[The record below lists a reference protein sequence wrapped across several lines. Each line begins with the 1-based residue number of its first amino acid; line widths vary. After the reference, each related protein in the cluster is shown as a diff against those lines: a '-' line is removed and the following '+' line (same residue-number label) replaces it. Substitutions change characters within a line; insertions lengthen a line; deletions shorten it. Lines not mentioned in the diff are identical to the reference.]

1 MRLKVQLVSERA
13 TCLSRMYTSKSDS
26 CGMLGN
32 SVPDR
37 RLLRQSWPDLDRP
50 PACLT
55 PHARNS
61 ATSVST
67 ATAEKCQTCHRVLAI
82 CYLLL
87 SIPIPVHTTTIVLC
101 INADLVTTETLFSA
115 ELVQLAQ
122 LVQPVQPVQ
131 PWSICQYEVLHR

>member
-87 SIPIPVHTTTIVLC
+87 STPIPVHTTTIVLC
-101 INADLVTTETLFSA
+101 INADLVIHRDAILGRACTARTARTACTACTTVVDL
-115 ELVQLAQ
+115 
-122 LVQPVQPVQ
+122 P
-131 PWSICQYEVLHR
+131 I